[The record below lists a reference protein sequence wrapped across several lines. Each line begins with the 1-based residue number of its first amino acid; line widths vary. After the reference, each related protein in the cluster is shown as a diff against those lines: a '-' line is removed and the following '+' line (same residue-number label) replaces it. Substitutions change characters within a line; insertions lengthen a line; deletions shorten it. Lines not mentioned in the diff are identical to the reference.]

1 MCKYYI
7 IYINKGLIINNILVF
22 IFNKKSNLKK
32 KEDKK
37 IRKKENVMNIEKNNI
52 NENENI
58 RLLFI
63 YSFLKNI

>member
-1 MCKYYI
+1 MKNKYYI

-37 IRKKENVMNIEKNNI
+37 IRKKKM
-52 NENENI
+52 
-58 RLLFI
+58 
-63 YSFLKNI
+63 